1 MGYKTALTAT
11 NWGFRDILFGEVK
24 VSILR
29 NYQFN
34 DVNDMAWIVD
44 KKRSQEELAVA
55 FQKKME
61 ETAILRISGA
71 HDGISTLIA
80 KNIGFES

>member
-1 MGYKTALTAT
+1 
-11 NWGFRDILFGEVK
+11 
-24 VSILR
+24 
-29 NYQFN
+29 
-34 DVNDMAWIVD
+34 MAWIVD